1 MKPIGWTPRTAIAQV
16 AGTIILCVGL
26 AAFLVKDPLV
36 VAVVSAAVAG
46 AGVFVIA
53 ADRPDLVLYP
63 GLGLLALFPFLA
75 APTRGALVL
84 DPGLLL
90 LWIVGA
96 SLVFGSAARGEQ
108 LRITLIDIAMVVFL
122 GALLLS
128 VVAGVQHFTG
138 YEQLLYLWLGPYI
151 AGRCV
156 VQRIGIS
163 SLCRGI
169 VAAALFLAPFVLY
182 EAASS
187 RNLFL
192 KLFPGATDVQ
202 AGLGVATLRFGS
214 TRVQASFGQP
224 IPLAIF
230 LSTASLLS
238 FGLGLQAESGRTR
251 RLWFALALAL
261 AGLQAAALARTGWVL
276 LVIGLLAMTLAHPR
290 LIIRPGRIG
299 LAILLLSVIL
309 VVGAFGPTKSL
320 LFGQSSSQGNSVA
333 GSANYRVELLNYV
346 EQPGV
351 LSALGTRST
360 FQGPQGDISIDDE
373 YIALAVQ
380 WGFVAAAAFILL
392 VIAVA
397 VTGWRHRRTAVASVL
412 FSTTLANMLVLAGV
426 ALLTQAQVFFWLLVG
441 ACAGVAAA
449 LPSTAG
455 VTPDW
460 RAT

>member
-1 MKPIGWTPRTAIAQV
+1 
-16 AGTIILCVGL
+16 
-26 AAFLVKDPLV
+26 

-169 VAAALFLAPFVLY
+169 VAAALFLAPFVRVIF
-182 EAASS
+182 SS
-187 RNLFL
+187 SCFR
-192 KLFPGATDVQ
+192 
-202 AGLGVATLRFGS
+202 
-214 TRVQASFGQP
+214 
-224 IPLAIF
+224 
-230 LSTASLLS
+230 
-238 FGLGLQAESGRTR
+238 
-251 RLWFALALAL
+251 
-261 AGLQAAALARTGWVL
+261 ARQTS
-276 LVIGLLAMTLAHPR
+276 
-290 LIIRPGRIG
+290 RPGW
-299 LAILLLSVIL
+299 
-309 VVGAFGPTKSL
+309 
-320 LFGQSSSQGNSVA
+320 
-333 GSANYRVELLNYV
+333 E
-346 EQPGV
+346 
-351 LSALGTRST
+351 
-360 FQGPQGDISIDDE
+360 
-373 YIALAVQ
+373 
-380 WGFVAAAAFILL
+380 
-392 VIAVA
+392 
-397 VTGWRHRRTAVASVL
+397 
-412 FSTTLANMLVLAGV
+412 
-426 ALLTQAQVFFWLLVG
+426 
-441 ACAGVAAA
+441 
-449 LPSTAG
+449 
-455 VTPDW
+455 
-460 RAT
+460 